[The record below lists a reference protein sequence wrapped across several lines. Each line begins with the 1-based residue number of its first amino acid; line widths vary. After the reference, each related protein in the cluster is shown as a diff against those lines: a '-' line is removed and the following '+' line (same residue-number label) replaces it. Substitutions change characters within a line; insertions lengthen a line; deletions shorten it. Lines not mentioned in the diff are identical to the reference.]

1 MSRPKHR
8 AGRRGILLGSI
19 VVMMLALGQA
29 GTLPARADPP
39 IGSPPPGSVDS
50 VQPVIAVTGSD
61 VTIATTNDPNGA
73 ILPGSSI
80 TYTLTVTNHGDAT
93 AATVGVTDQLPVGVS
108 FVDATAG
115 CSEAA
120 AVVTC
125 ALGDTGAGASLAVDI
140 TVTVDTAS
148 CGAIFNSA
156 DVSASNESGEAVGN
170 NASNEVSNNVE
181 CEEPTPPDL
190 QVSKRSDADGILRD
204 GDDFLYTITVANV
217 GEEEARGVELV
228 DVLPPSALNVGVPP
242 FPTFGGKAC
251 TVTSSAPPDGLSHAE
266 VRCGPISLDPG
277 ETASVTVKV
286 FVSGDICGSIT
297 NVVDVEGANEPAGNV
312 GSDNRAESTDE
323 IACVPRIRLR
333 KDGPS
338 LAHVGDTITYA
349 FTARNDGSV
358 DLSNL
363 DLNDPSCHTSP
374 ALIDDGDGDDVLS
387 VDEEWRFGCDQTIT
401 AGDGDPVHTQA
412 TVTGDHEDGTVTDS
426 DTHDANVIHPSI
438 DLEKTAS
445 PTSGPAGT
453 RIVYTYTVTNTGDTP
468 LFDVSVHDDEAGH
481 VGEIAK
487 LTAGQTVELTHQITL
502 GSSPIISVGTAA
514 ATDLL
519 GASVSDVDDARV
531 AAVSGEG
538 GGNDTGGGSPFTGFG
553 AGALAGWTLVLA
565 TLGTAILATS
575 RKRSETQG

>member
-19 VVMMLALGQA
+19 VGMMLALGQA

-39 IGSPPPGSVDS
+39 IGSPAPASVDG

-61 VTIATTNDPNGA
+61 VTIATTNDPDGA

-80 TYTLTVTNHGDAT
+80 TYTLTVTNQGDAT
-93 AATVGVTDQLPVGVS
+93 AATVAVTDQLPVGVS
-108 FVDATAG
+108 FFDATAG

-120 AVVTC
+120 EVVTC
-125 ALGDTGAGASLAVDI
+125 ALGDIGTGASLAVDI
-140 TVTVDTAS
+140 TVTVGEAT
-148 CGAIFNSA
+148 CGTLVNSA
-156 DVSASNESGEAVGN
+156 NVSASNETVEAVGN

-181 CEEPTPPDL
+181 CEEPTPSDL

-204 GDDFLYTITVANV
+204 GDDFLYTINVTNV

-251 TVTSSAPPDGLSHAE
+251 TVTSSAPPGGVSHTE
-266 VRCGPISLDPG
+266 VRCGPVSLDPG

-286 FVSGDICGSIT
+286 FVSGDVCGPIT
-297 NVVDVEGANEPAGNV
+297 NVVDVEGANEPAGNI
-312 GSDNRAESTDE
+312 GSDNRAEATDV
-323 IACVPRIRLR
+323 IACVPRIRLL

-358 DLSNL
+358 DLSNV
-363 DLNDPSCHTSP
+363 DLTDPSCHTSP

-387 VDEEWRFGCDQTIT
+387 VDEEWRFGCDHTIT
-401 AGDGDPVHTQA
+401 AGDGDPIHTQA
-412 TVTGDHEDGTVTDS
+412 TVAGDHEGGTVTDS
-426 DTHDANVIHPSI
+426 DTHDANVIHPRI
-438 DLEKTAS
+438 DLEETAS

-468 LFDVSVHDDEAGH
+468 LFDVAVDDNAAGH
-481 VGEIAK
+481 VGDIAK
-487 LTAGQTVELTHQITL
+487 LTAGQTVELTRRITL
-502 GSSPIISVGTAA
+502 GSSPLISVGTAA
-514 ATDLL
+514 ASDLL
-519 GASVSDVDDARV
+519 GSTVSDVDDARV
-531 AAVSGEG
+531 AAISGAG
-538 GGNDTGGGSPFTGFG
+538 GGNGTGGSAFTGFG

-565 TLGTAILATS
+565 TLGTAILAAS